1 MEDYLAW
8 KWYRI
13 FGYVNKLRWVYE
25 TDPEEIDVPDGYRVN
40 RGNRLR
46 VYTMTQSRKSTSEQN
61 SNLAAAGTRYR

>member
-25 TDPEEIDVPDGYRVN
+25 TDPEEIDVPDGYRGEPRESVESI
-40 RGNRLR
+40 R
-46 VYTMTQSRKSTSEQN
+46 
-61 SNLAAAGTRYR
+61 